1 MSKKKKI
8 LRGLSNIHF
17 APLVDGE
24 FQTPVPILYAKKCEC
39 KLSYEGEPE
48 WADDRLV
55 ENGYEFAG
63 GEGTLSVLALT
74 AEEQS
79 VLFGN
84 TLVKGGLKVNSAD
97 IAPEGAFLFERKKKN
112 SNEKRLYV
120 IYACVCS
127 PANISAETIEE
138 GKGAGSVDE
147 INFAVGQ
154 LSNGDIY
161 HYVDTDDPTIPAE
174 AKTNWFKTVQKPQE
188 KEELREKQ
196 VAPQT
201 EKTTVKK

>member
-24 FQTPVPILYAKKCEC
+24 FQTPVPIQYAKKCEN
-39 KLSYEGEPE
+39 KLKYESDPE

-84 TLVKGGLKVNSAD
+84 TLVKGGLKVNSGD

-112 SNEKRLYV
+112 SNDKRLYV
-120 IYACVCS
+120 IYSCVCS
-127 PANISAETIEE
+127 PASISAETIEE

-147 INFAVGQ
+147 INYSIGQ
-154 LSNGDIY
+154 LENGDIY
-161 HYVDTDDPTIPAE
+161 YYVDTDDPTIPPE

-188 KEELREKQ
+188 KEEMREKK
-196 VAPQT
+196 VVPQT

>member
-24 FQTPVPILYAKKCEC
+24 FQTPVPIQYAKKCEN
-39 KLSYEGEPE
+39 KLNYESDPE

-84 TLVKGGLKVNSAD
+84 TLVKGGLKVNSGD
-97 IAPEGAFLFERKKKN
+97 ISPEGAFLFERKKKN
-112 SNEKRLYV
+112 SNHRRLYV
-120 IYACVCS
+120 IYSCVCS
-127 PANISAETIEE
+127 PASISAETIEE
-138 GKGAGSVDE
+138 GKGSGSIDE
-147 INFAVGQ
+147 INYSIGQ
-154 LSNGDIY
+154 LENGDIY
-161 HYVDTDDPTIPAE
+161 YYVDTDDPKVVAETI
-174 AKTNWFKTVQKPQE
+174 TNWYTTVQKPQAIVDE
-188 KEELREKQ
+188 LAIKESK
-196 VAPQT
+196 
-201 EKTTVKK
+201 VKK

>member
-1 MSKKKKI
+1 MPKKKKI

-17 APLVDGE
+17 APRVDGE
-24 FQTPVPILYAKKCEC
+24 FQTPVPILYAKKCES
-39 KLSYEGEPE
+39 KLSYEGEAE

-84 TLVKGGLKVNSAD
+84 TLVKGGLKVNSGD

-112 SNEKRLYV
+112 SNDKRLYV
-120 IYACVCS
+120 IYSCVCS
-127 PANISAETIEE
+127 PASISAETIEE

-147 INFAVGQ
+147 INYSIGQ
-154 LSNGDIY
+154 LENGDIY
-161 HYVDTDDPTIPAE
+161 HYVDTDDSTIPPE
-174 AKTNWFKTVQKPQE
+174 VKDGWFKKVQKPQE
-188 KEELREKQ
+188 KEEMREKK
-196 VAPQT
+196 VVPQT